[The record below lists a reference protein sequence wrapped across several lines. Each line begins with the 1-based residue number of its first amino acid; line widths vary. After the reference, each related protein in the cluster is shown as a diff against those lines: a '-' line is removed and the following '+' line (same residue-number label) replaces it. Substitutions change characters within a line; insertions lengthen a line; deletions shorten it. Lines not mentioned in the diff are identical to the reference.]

1 MRPGATVNHKS
12 AVLAVGCLL
21 RRLHVLPKVTS
32 CPSLY
37 QQLVIH
43 DCNRD
48 QGDGRRIVCRCR
60 LFSGAQRLHRSKT
73 KPEPRTY
80 IHVCL
85 A

>member
-43 DCNRD
+43 D
-48 QGDGRRIVCRCR
+48 
-60 LFSGAQRLHRSKT
+60 
-73 KPEPRTY
+73 
-80 IHVCL
+80 
-85 A
+85 